1 MVEVHTP
8 SITNLDDQNEQEPRE
23 ECGVY
28 GVWAPGEEVSKL
40 TYFGLFALQHRGQEA
55 AGIAVGDDDRI
66 VVFKDMGSE
75 FAFLTRSTIESKE
88 TIEWEDGNEY
98 PLIKLEVTS
107 DTHPFYTG
115 KQNIMDTTGKV
126 ERFNRRFGMMRGAK
140 K

>member
-1 MVEVHTP
+1 MKQDIHP
-8 SITNLDDQNEQEPRE
+8 NYRP
-23 ECGVY
+23 
-28 GVWAPGEEVSKL
+28 
-40 TYFGLFALQHRGQEA
+40 
-55 AGIAVGDDDRI
+55 
-66 VVFKDMGSE
+66 VVFKDMGSD